1 MAWLDRAPIVLAPLI
16 ALTVGVGVGASLRPD
31 HHPAEPPHSQA
42 TRLHNIAPVTV
53 QDRLLTYAREHAF
66 AFEDPPSASGAVDRW
81 DPCAPIHY
89 RVHLAVPVP
98 GARAAIDA
106 AFSQV
111 GVASGMQFDDDG
123 STDEMPSDNRRDIRH
138 TQRGWQWAPV
148 LVAVVSH
155 HTFRRSTVSS
165 DTVAYAEPDI
175 YADDADTVSQIVSGE
190 IVVDA
195 SQLSHQGADDPN
207 GLEPTMLHEIG
218 HLVGLGHVRAS
229 GEIMQPDGGGV
240 VGLGPGDL
248 AGLHT
253 VGSSAGCIVDPALPS
268 DSSDYPK

>member
-1 MAWLDRAPIVLAPLI
+1 MAWPDRAPIVLAPLI
-16 ALTVGVGVGASLRPD
+16 ALTVGVGVGASVRPD
-31 HHPAEPPHSQA
+31 QHPSVGTRPPAARAHTS
-42 TRLHNIAPVTV
+42 APVTLP
-53 QDRLLTYAREHAF
+53 DRLLAYAREHAF
-66 AFEDPPSASGAVDRW
+66 AFEDPPSSSGAVDRW
-81 DPCAPIHY
+81 DPCEPIHY
-89 RVHLAVPVP
+89 RVHLAVDVP
-98 GARAAIDA
+98 GGRAAIDA

-111 GVASGMQFDDDG
+111 AAATGMQFDDDG
-123 STDEMPSDNRRDIRH
+123 TTDEMPSDNRRDIRR
-138 TQRGWQWAPV
+138 TRAGWAWAPV

-155 HTFRRSTVSS
+155 QTFRRSTVSS

-175 YADDADTVSQIVSGE
+175 YSDDADTVSQIVSGE

-195 SQLSHQGADDPN
+195 GQLSDQGAGDPD

-218 HLVGLGHVRAS
+218 HLVGLGHIRAP